1 MRGAHIHLFRSIARK
16 SKFVSVS
23 PFQVKK
29 SVPQHVAIIMD
40 GNRRW
45 AKQFG
50 LPAAFGHASGA
61 RRVRSIVQAC
71 ADRGVRYLTLFAF
84 STENLQRPPAEV
96 SALMGLL
103 ALYLQ
108 KEVKDMNAK
117 GVCFKVVGDTTGF
130 DDRIQALI
138 RDAQANTA
146 HNDTITLTIAANY
159 GGRQDMVQA
168 VKSWQAAHPG
178 ETVDALDEASLNAHL
193 GLAYAPDPDLLIR
206 TGGES
211 RISNFMLWQ
220 MAYSEL
226 FFTDVL
232 WPSFS
237 AKVLDEAIAWYGV
250 RDRRYGG
257 STSSATQSAKS
268 Q

>member
-1 MRGAHIHLFRSIARK
+1 MGNIFDLACVNA
-16 SKFVSVS
+16 S
-23 PFQVKK
+23 PSPPPKL
-29 SVPQHVAIIMD
+29 VPQHIAIIMD

-50 LPAAFGHASGA
+50 LPTALGHANGA

-84 STENLQRPPAEV
+84 STENWQRPKEEV
-96 SALMGLL
+96 TSLMGLL

-117 GVCFKVVGDTTGF
+117 GVRFKVVGDISGF
-130 DDRIQALI
+130 DGRIQALI
-138 RDAQANTA
+138 RDAQNNTA

-159 GGRQDMVQA
+159 GGRWDVLRA
-168 VKSWQAAHPG
+168 VKSWQTAHPG
-178 ETVDALDEASLNAHL
+178 ESVDKLDEASLSAHL
-193 GLAYAPDPDLLIR
+193 SLAYAPDPDLLIR

-220 MAYSEL
+220 LAYSEL

-232 WPSFS
+232 WPSFTPN
-237 AKVLDEAIAWYGV
+237 VLDQAIAWFNA
-250 RDRRYGG
+250 RDRRFGG
-257 STSSATQSAKS
+257 ASTLAAAYF
-268 Q
+268 

>member
-1 MRGAHIHLFRSIARK
+1 MSVTQFP
-16 SKFVSVS
+16 VSQ
-23 PFQVKK
+23 PI
-29 SVPQHVAIIMD
+29 PQHIAIIMD

-50 LPAAFGHASGA
+50 MPAALGHANGA

-71 ADRGVRYLTLFAF
+71 ADRGVRFITLFAF
-84 STENLQRPPAEV
+84 STENWQRPPDEV
-96 SALMGLL
+96 SSLMGLL
-103 ALYLQ
+103 ALYLR
-108 KEVKDMNAK
+108 KEVSDMNAK
-117 GVCFKVVGDTTGF
+117 GVRLKVVGDTSDF
-130 DDRIQALI
+130 DVKIQALI
-138 RDAQANTA
+138 RDAQEKTA

-159 GGRQDMVQA
+159 GGRWDVVQA

-178 ETVDALDEASLNAHL
+178 EPVDAMDEASLAAHL

-220 MAYSEL
+220 LAYTEM

-232 WPSFS
+232 WPSFT
-237 AKVLDEAIAWYGV
+237 ADELDQAIAWYGM
-250 RDRRYGG
+250 RDRRFGG
-257 STSSATQSAKS
+257 TSTLSVVKA
-268 Q
+268 